1 LEFSKL
7 HAQFKKINF
16 MNTENELTKKIN
28 TRRKLIAGLGVLALF
43 PILKYGFFSKKKEII
58 SCAPETN
65 KQTMKMLTQDGRL
78 VEVEISKMNSTKE
91 KITNTQLQNWV
102 KRA

>member
-1 LEFSKL
+1 
-7 HAQFKKINF
+7 
-16 MNTENELTKKIN
+16 MNTENELTKN
-28 TRRKLIAGLGVLALF
+28 TNLRRKLIAGLGVLGLF
-43 PILKYGFFSKKKEII
+43 PILKHGFFAKKKEVI
-58 SCAPETN
+58 SCAPEAN